1 MEGVVESH
9 LPPERERGPA
19 ASALFFTSL
28 LYHRALENEGEQ
40 NIFVIFYRQNILA
53 VFHLEVIG

>member
-1 MEGVVESH
+1 MEGVVYSH

-19 ASALFFTSL
+19 ASALFFTSI
-28 LYHRALENEGEQ
+28 LYHITLENEGEQ
-40 NIFVIFYRQNILA
+40 IIFVLFAVRKILA